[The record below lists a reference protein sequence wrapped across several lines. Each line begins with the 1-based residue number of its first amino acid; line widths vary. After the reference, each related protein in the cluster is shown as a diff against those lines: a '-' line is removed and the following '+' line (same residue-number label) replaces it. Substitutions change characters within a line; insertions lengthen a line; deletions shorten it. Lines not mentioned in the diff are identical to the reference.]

1 MVRKSLIFCLVIV
14 IAVSMILAGCGTTAN
29 NGGDKTTTT
38 ASVEASTTA
47 AAEIPEISIM
57 NKDSRDYGM
66 NDGTTAQKY
75 LEDKFKVKFKIIR
88 VADEKKEE
96 KVGLL
101 AASGQFPDITTSLG
115 DYWTKL
121 ADQGVLGEL
130 NIEDFK
136 KNAPYHYSELMKFN
150 EANKLDSFAFITHNK
165 KVYGLPTIS
174 IQYPV
179 YDRSLRMDMLKE
191 VGITTVPETL
201 DDYEAIGAAMKQA
214 NSKAYLFDAPG
225 KDIFWQA
232 FTDVYFA
239 FGVPGPGDVDGKG
252 FMMVRD
258 GKITNS
264 LLQPE
269 MKEALAKLAD
279 WYKKGY
285 IDPEFITDDQN
296 ININKFLNKK
306 VVTYAWDHFYS
317 AWPDSPVDYMYQN
330 AKKIDPNAE
339 VVVAPWIK
347 GPTGKAGWR
356 MWNPVA
362 GKKFFSK
369 SMQDNPVKM
378 KKYYEMLD
386 AFSQDA
392 DIFYSLQ
399 EGTKGVDWD
408 YNSDGAV
415 KILKKLTAEEKLNQG
430 VGTTFWFAFN
440 SDHATAKNITAEHP
454 LENMKKYDIHRAA
467 VVAKYPDIFKLENM
481 KFDVAVTP
489 IDDAT
494 NQKIANISNIPTLI
508 NSVILGKI
516 PISKYD
522 AEIQKW
528 LDSGGQAL
536 IDYVN
541 ANDLKYY
548 VK

>member
-38 ASVEASTTA
+38 ASVEASTTV

-57 NKDSRDYGM
+57 NKDSGDYGM
-66 NDGTTAQKY
+66 NDDTVVQKY

-101 AASGQFPDITTSLG
+101 AASGQFPDIATSLG

-130 NIEDFK
+130 NIEDFE
-136 KNAPYHYSELMKFN
+136 KNAPYHYSELIKFN
-150 EANKLDSFAFITHNK
+150 EANKVDSLAFTRYNN
-165 KVYGLPTIS
+165 KVYGIPTIWLQKP
-174 IQYPV
+174 IYN
-179 YDRSLRMDMLKE
+179 RSLRLDMLKE
-191 VGITTVPETL
+191 VGITKVPETL

-232 FTDVYFA
+232 FTDIYFA
-239 FGVPGPGDVDGKG
+239 FGVPGPGGDDKKG
-252 FMMVRD
+252 FWIFKD

-285 IDPEFITDDQN
+285 IDPEFITDDQS

-306 VVTYAWDHFYS
+306 VATYAWDNFFSAHPNWPAGNMYS
-317 AWPDSPVDYMYQN
+317 D

-339 VVVAPWIK
+339 VVVAPYIK
-347 GPTGKAGWR
+347 GPAGKAGWQ
-356 MWNPVA
+356 MWNPVT

-369 SMQDNPVKM
+369 SMADNPVKM
-378 KKYYEMLD
+378 QKYYEMLD
-386 AFSQDA
+386 VFSQDA
-392 DIFYSLQ
+392 DVFYTLST
-399 EGTKGVDWD
+399 GTKGVNWD
-408 YNSDGAV
+408 YDSDGAV
-415 KILKKLTAEEKLNQG
+415 IPLKVLKADDKATSGQMTA
-430 VGTTFWFAFN
+430 FYFIFN
-440 SDHATAKNITAEHP
+440 SDHATVKIKAEHP
-454 LENMKKYDIHRAA
+454 LKSSVQDNIYWDS
-467 VVAKYPDIFKLENM
+467 VLAKYPDVFKLENM
-481 KFDVAVTP
+481 VFDVSVTP
-489 IDDAT
+489 TDDAT
-494 NQKIANISNIPTLI
+494 NQKTANLYDIQTLI
-508 NSVILGKI
+508 NKVIVGKI
-516 PISKYD
+516 PISQYD
-522 AEIQKW
+522 AEMQKW
-528 LDSGGQAL
+528 LSSGGQAL
-536 IDYVN
+536 IDFKN

-548 VK
+548 AK